1 MKILKNE
8 RSGNIVKLEIEST
21 VDQLKSAQA
30 SALKEA
36 MKEISLPGFRK
47 GKAPKHLVENAV
59 DKEFIKSRATQNL
72 IESLYPQVLKETK
85 LEPVDYPKV
94 DIVKEE
100 AGQPLVFSIE
110 IEVYP
115 EVKLGKYKGIKASK
129 KATAVTDEDVNKV
142 IEQLQDRFARFQE
155 KKDGVVA
162 EHDLVD
168 VDIEAKEGDREF
180 PPLTRKGIKLLV
192 GRGGISEDFDKQLE
206 GMKLGET
213 KEFTLD
219 FKADHPFPEVAG
231 KKISF
236 KAQVSKLSTKESIAL
251 DDEFAKKVSRLNT
264 VDELK
269 QQIRSNLEIEK
280 KQNSEADVRNKLI
293 EEIVKET
300 NIDIPR
306 SMINREVDIM
316 LDEMA
321 HSLSQSNLTLEAYL
335 KSVRKEEHQIRQEMQ
350 TPAKSRVEA
359 KVVLR
364 AISKQEEIKVE
375 EKDIDQELSKI
386 AVNAGKTL
394 AEFKPTVPEGNIEF
408 IEDYLLRQ
416 KALDFVLEKAKV
428 KEED

>member
-1 MKILKNE
+1 MKILKKD
-8 RSGNIVKLEIEST
+8 RSGNSVKLEVEST
-21 VDQLKSAQA
+21 VDQLKSARD

-36 MKEISLPGFRK
+36 IKEVKLPGFRK

-72 IESLYPQVLKETK
+72 ISDLYPLVLKEAD

-94 DIVKEE
+94 DIIKEE
-100 AGQPLVFSIE
+100 EGKPLVFSLE

-115 EVKLGKYKGIKASK
+115 EVKLGKYKGIKATK
-129 KATAVTDEDVNKV
+129 KATAVTDDDVDKV

-162 EHDLVD
+162 AHDLVD
-168 VDIEAKEGDREF
+168 VDIEAKEGDKEF
-180 PPLTRKGIKLLV
+180 PPLTRRGIKLLV
-192 GRGGISEDFDKQLE
+192 GRGGISEEFDKQLV
-206 GMKLGET
+206 GIKLGEA

-236 KAQVSKLSTKESIAL
+236 KVQVSKISAKESIPL
-251 DDEFAKKVSRLNT
+251 DDEFAKKVSRSNT
-264 VDELK
+264 LDELK

-280 KQNSEADVRNKLI
+280 KQNSEADLRNKLI

-300 NIDIPR
+300 KVDIPR
-306 SMINREVDIM
+306 PMINREVEIM
-316 LDEMA
+316 LDEMS
-321 HSLSQSNLTLEAYL
+321 HSLSQSSLTLDAYL
-335 KSVRKEEHQIRQEMQ
+335 KSIRKEEHQIRQEMQ

-364 AISKQEEIKVE
+364 EISKQEKIEVE
-375 EKDIDQELSKI
+375 EKDIDHELSKM
-386 AVNAGKTL
+386 AVNAGRTL
-394 AEFKPTVPEGNIEF
+394 AEFKPTVQEGSIQF